1 MKTTKLTIV
10 CKVVPQDSSIPSSG
24 GGDIEVGGHEVPHMS
39 HPTLDSKGGSTFP
52 QWQNWRSLA
61 AQNIRQR
68 QQLPYQDQPESSKH
82 ETFFSTGFDAARNA
96 DVPIILTTK
105 AERISRKMVR
115 RERVVVTSKNVVC
128 KVVCALVVFL
138 AVARCQVAVGGS
150 YLSMLAGKRKQ
161 QMIFFEQKAI
171 FSLQDRHI

>member
-10 CKVVPQDSSIPSSG
+10 CKVVPQDSNIPSSG
-24 GGDIEVGGHEVPHMS
+24 GGDIGVGGHEVPHMS
-39 HPTLDSKGGSTFP
+39 HPTLDSTGGSTFP

-61 AQNIRQR
+61 AHYIRQK

-105 AERISRKMVR
+105 AERISGKKERRK
-115 RERVVVTSKNVVC
+115 RVVVTSKNVVC

-138 AVARCQVAVGGS
+138 AVACCQIAVGGS
-150 YLSMLAGKRKQ
+150 YLSMLTGKRKQ
-161 QMIFFEQKAI
+161 QMIFFE
-171 FSLQDRHI
+171 

>member
-1 MKTTKLTIV
+1 M
-10 CKVVPQDSSIPSSG
+10 
-24 GGDIEVGGHEVPHMS
+24 GGHEVPHRS

-82 ETFFSTGFDAARNA
+82 ETFFSTGFDAAGNA
-96 DVPIILTTK
+96 DVPIIFTK
-105 AERISRKMVR
+105 AERISGKKERRK
-115 RERVVVTSKNVVC
+115 RVVVTSKNVVC
-128 KVVCALVVFL
+128 KVVCALVMFL

-150 YLSMLAGKRKQ
+150 YLSMLTGKRKQ
-161 QMIFFEQKAI
+161 QMIFSSKKQ
-171 FSLQDRHI
+171 SLFYKTGTFKTGMRLYRQDSCNKNETHLHSSGPRHP

>member
-10 CKVVPQDSSIPSSG
+10 CKVVPQDSNIPSSG
-24 GGDIEVGGHEVPHMS
+24 GGDIGVGGHEVPHRS

-61 AQNIRQR
+61 AKDIRQR
-68 QQLPYQDQPESSKH
+68 QQLPYQDQPEPSKH
-82 ETFFSTGFDAARNA
+82 EAFFSTGFDAARNA

-105 AERISRKMVR
+105 AERISGKKVR
-115 RERVVVTSKNVVC
+115 RKRVVVTSKNVVC

-138 AVARCQVAVGGS
+138 AVARCQIAVGGS

-161 QMIFFEQKAI
+161 QMIFFE
-171 FSLQDRHI
+171 